1 MTHLKETE
9 AQVAALLKELMETL
23 SYFPKETAQLMY
35 AKQLAD
41 TDLTVTIPE
50 AAGIDKKKAEEG
62 NQRLKKM
69 MDEGKLK
76 WEYASESQQKKV
88 LEMEALIAENNEQIK
103 KLYEA
108 AMQKS

>member
-9 AQVAALLKELMETL
+9 AQVSMLLKELMETL
-23 SYFPKETAQLMY
+23 SYFPKETAQIMY

-41 TDLTVTIPE
+41 TDLAVTIPDE
-50 AAGIDKKKAEEG
+50 AGIDKKKAEEG

-69 MDEGKLK
+69 MEEGKLK
-76 WEYASESQQKKV
+76 WEYASEGQQKKV
-88 LEMEALIAENNEQIK
+88 LEMEALIAESNDKIK

-108 AMQKS
+108 AMEKS